1 MFEQIKRKLS
11 LKVSIILGLIM
22 IPPMILAA
30 FILSSR
36 EGAKLEERIVA
47 NGKLAAISGAEMYGT
62 VLETGVDGGH
72 FTMDDLMNPVY
83 EEIKGFKFGEN
94 PRFHT
99 KFDYYT
105 DATVMEFQD
114 ALLDSSPDF
123 LYVIG
128 NDVNGYAPTHDS
140 KFQQASTDDMNKNRT
155 KRKFTTA
162 VHQAAAKSLAPVL
175 VQSYKRDTG
184 HDAWDISS
192 PIFVKGQ
199 HFGVFRIGVS
209 RDSIA
214 HHRNALLLDL
224 VVVFLFLSVVTIGS
238 IFFILRRSMKP
249 LEKLA
254 TTATEIS
261 TGEGLDQPIKAA
273 TTDEIGQ
280 MAKSLNRL
288 RASLQAAMARIG
300 E

>member
-1 MFEQIKRKLS
+1 MLDLIKRKLS
-11 LKVSIILGLIM
+11 LKVSFILALIT
-22 IPPMILAA
+22 IPPMIVAA
-30 FILSSR
+30 LLVSSR
-36 EGAKLEERIVA
+36 ESSNLEELILA
-47 NGKLAAISGAEMYGT
+47 HGKASAIAGAEMYGT
-62 VLETGVDGGH
+62 VLEAGVDGGY
-72 FTMDDLMNPVY
+72 FTMEDLMNPAY
-83 EEIKGFKFGEN
+83 EEIKGFEFGEN

-114 ALLDSSPDF
+114 ALIESSPDF

-140 KFQQASTDDMNKNRT
+140 RFQQADTQDMNKNRT
-155 KRKFTTA
+155 KRKFTTP

-175 VQSYKRDTG
+175 VQEYLRDTG
-184 HDAWDISS
+184 HKAWDVSS
-192 PIFVKGQ
+192 PIFVRGQ
-199 HFGVFRIGVS
+199 HWGVFRIGVS
-209 RDSIA
+209 RDSIDE
-214 HHRNALLLDL
+214 HKSALLLQL
-224 VVVFLFLSVVTIGS
+224 AIVFTFLTVITIGF
-238 IFFILRRSMKP
+238 IFLILRRSMKP

-261 TGEGLDQPIKAA
+261 TGEGLDQVIKPGSI
-273 TTDEIGQ
+273 DEIGE

-288 RASLQAAMARIG
+288 RASLQSAMNRLG

>member
-1 MFEQIKRKLS
+1 MLDLIKRKLS
-11 LKVSIILGLIM
+11 LKVSVILALIT
-22 IPPMILAA
+22 IPPMIVAA
-30 FILSSR
+30 LLVTSR
-36 EGAKLEERIVA
+36 ESSNLEELILA
-47 NGKLAAISGAEMYGT
+47 HGKASAISGAEMYGT
-62 VLETGVDGGH
+62 VLEAGVDGGY
-72 FTMDDLMNPVY
+72 FTMEDLMNPAY
-83 EEIKGFKFGEN
+83 EEIKGFDFGDN

-114 ALLDSSPDF
+114 ALMESSPDF

-140 KFQQASTDDMNKNRT
+140 EFQQANTEDMSKNRT

-162 VHQAAAKSLAPVL
+162 MHQAAAKSVAPVL
-175 VQSYKRDTG
+175 VQPYKRDTG
-184 HDAWDISS
+184 EEAWDVSS
-192 PIFVKGQ
+192 PIFVRGQ
-199 HFGVFRIGVS
+199 HWGVFRIGVS
-209 RDSIA
+209 RDSIDEHKGA
-214 HHRNALLLDL
+214 
-224 VVVFLFLSVVTIGS
+224 LFLQLGIVFTFLTVLTIGF

-261 TGEGLDQPIKAA
+261 TGEGLDQVIKPGSV
-273 TTDEIGQ
+273 DEIGE

-288 RASLQAAMARIG
+288 RASLQAAMNRLG